1 MKQLSIVL
9 LAFSLSGCPGFGDKT
24 IDELTDGK
32 DITYESHIKAILDAR
47 CATCHGET
55 PIAGASNSL
64 HDYATASAQV
74 ERIHARSVVELTM
87 PPGAALSPEDRAL
100 IDAWYRAGAPEGTPS
115 RDAGMM
121 NDVSM
126 PPDDAMPPLDDGGM
140 TTPTW
145 DDPIVGIMR
154 NSCAF
159 TGCHAGERP
168 SADLDLSDYAGYEA
182 GGTEGDLTGGGD
194 PAMSLFIDHLRA
206 RNGKLLMPLG
216 ADALPEAQIMMFE
229 RWIAAGSPEN

>member
-1 MKQLSIVL
+1 MCFVWRAVGFLRAQPFAEFRRSIYSPLQDTVRESFSRGPLMKQLSIVL

-115 RDAGMM
+115 RDAGVMD
-121 NDVSM
+121 DVSM

-154 NSCAF
+154 NS
-159 TGCHAGERP
+159 
-168 SADLDLSDYAGYEA
+168 
-182 GGTEGDLTGGGD
+182 
-194 PAMSLFIDHLRA
+194 
-206 RNGKLLMPLG
+206 
-216 ADALPEAQIMMFE
+216 
-229 RWIAAGSPEN
+229 